1 MREYLPGAARPELS
15 ERLARK
21 ADESPTL
28 GKILR
33 GEVPMRLLPTGHDF
47 DYQGGE
53 LGRWRTYEV
62 TVPGA
67 KPDGSGW
74 ETYMSRWERLPLATT
89 GYNRPAGPRVTI
101 LTGEGQ
107 MPLSDDPE
115 VIEAVVGEMYRQEDL
130 LRAAEEDQAP
140 LPS

>member
-1 MREYLPGAARPELS
+1 MSEQLSPVRPALN

-21 ADESPTL
+21 AEGSPSL

-33 GEVPMRLLPTGHDF
+33 GEVPMIPLDTGHGF

-53 LGRWRTYEV
+53 LGRWRTCAV
-62 TVPGA
+62 TIPDG
-67 KPDGSGW
+67 KPDGSNW
-74 ETYMSRWERLPLATT
+74 ETHLSRWERLPLATQ

-107 MPLSDDPE
+107 IPLSHDPE
-115 VIEAVVGEMYRQEDL
+115 VIGAVVDEMYRQEDL
-130 LRAAEEDQAP
+130 FRAGENQVD
-140 LPS
+140 